1 MVCRIVLTGNNRARP
16 EKSASNSP
24 ARNADIQIPRSIRT
38 NCSITLRISCKTQDN
53 LQCRLKALTP
63 TKRARISER
72 FSHKF
77 CEENYRVE
85 MVQSGGFE
93 PPTFGATIRRS
104 NQLSYD
110 CIAPCSARFLGKL
123 GGKCKSRNR
132 DFPQL
137 VKKTSPEPDSPC
149 QIRRFVNNLCGDG

>member
-1 MVCRIVLTGNNRARP
+1 
-16 EKSASNSP
+16 
-24 ARNADIQIPRSIRT
+24 
-38 NCSITLRISCKTQDN
+38 
-53 LQCRLKALTP
+53 
-63 TKRARISER
+63 
-72 FSHKF
+72 
-77 CEENYRVE
+77 

-110 CIAPCSARFLGKL
+110 CIVPCSARFLGKL
-123 GGKCKSRNR
+123 GGKCKRRNR

-149 QIRRFVNNLCGDG
+149 LIWLSVNNPARLTPAEDTPVLRQMGSSTRQIHETIGMIAMISNPDAGQESCLCLAGW

>member
-1 MVCRIVLTGNNRARP
+1 
-16 EKSASNSP
+16 
-24 ARNADIQIPRSIRT
+24 
-38 NCSITLRISCKTQDN
+38 
-53 LQCRLKALTP
+53 
-63 TKRARISER
+63 
-72 FSHKF
+72 
-77 CEENYRVE
+77 

-137 VKKTSPEPDSPC
+137 VKKTSPEPESLC
-149 QIRRFVNNLCGDG
+149 LISGFVNNSAELAASEVMPVSRLLRDFTNDSMK